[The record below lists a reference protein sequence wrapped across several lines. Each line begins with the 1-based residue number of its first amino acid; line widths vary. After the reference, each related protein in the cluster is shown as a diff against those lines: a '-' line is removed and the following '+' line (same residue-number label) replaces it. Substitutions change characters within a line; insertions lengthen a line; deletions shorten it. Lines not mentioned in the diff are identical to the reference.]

1 MRIMN
6 IYFCDYQMMN
16 SLICH
21 SRWLPPG
28 NILHALAA
36 PHRIARPSDVL
47 GFRDVAAVMELLR
60 AREGDFL
67 MKALMERC
75 IYYIGVLTAE
85 HKKTP
90 LLGVILG
97 G

>member
-1 MRIMN
+1 MVGLNRISDSEN
-6 IYFCDYQMMN
+6 YEHILLRLSNDEFVDL
-16 SLICH
+16 SFPLAA
-21 SRWLPPG
+21 PG

-67 MKALMERC
+67 MKALYVAEGDGKM
-75 IYYIGVLTAE
+75 YIL
-85 HKKTP
+85 
-90 LLGVILG
+90 
-97 G
+97 